1 MKQALI
7 KGAKSDEW
15 YTQEQFASALT
26 VVIGGEILKP
36 KVTEN
41 SYCIMI
47 EYNVKNG
54 RKTWRLRQV
63 ISKMTMQNFNGTME
77 TYLGYVKDQ
86 IKYLLATKGELNND
100 E

>member
-1 MKQALI
+1 MKKIVTTNKQT
-7 KGAKSDEW
+7 
-15 YTQEQFASALT
+15 YTKEQFASALT
-26 VVIGGEILKP
+26 VVIGGKILKP

>member
-1 MKQALI
+1 
-7 KGAKSDEW
+7 
-15 YTQEQFASALT
+15 
-26 VVIGGEILKP
+26 
-36 KVTEN
+36 
-41 SYCIMI
+41 MI

-77 TYLGYVKDQ
+77 TYLGHVKDQ